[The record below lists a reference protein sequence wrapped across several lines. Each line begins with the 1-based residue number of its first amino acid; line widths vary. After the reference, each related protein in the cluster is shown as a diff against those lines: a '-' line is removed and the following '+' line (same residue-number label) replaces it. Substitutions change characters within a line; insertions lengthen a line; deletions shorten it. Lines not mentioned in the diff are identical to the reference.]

1 MPVSCGPFL
10 GQSSTWQPPLMLA
23 PAAAPAAAAAARAA
37 AAKASPSNGLASAV
51 AAAARLSATM
61 VARASFLMRVS
72 SRFGRC
78 GSAQVDSFA
87 GRQRHGV
94 DDPLLGL
101 DGRQREAGAL
111 RTVAGAWAILAARRN
126 ARGRSSAGRRSGE
139 GITEQRPG
147 VGGRASA
154 GPQQDGGG
162 KGEGELAHG
171 CLLGFR
177 RGFVVPA
184 AATHH
189 HLRKSAGPNPFP
201 DSFLFSVFC
210 SNFPPSTTSTSA
222 AVNSRFPVLG
232 SMILLPCSR
241 WVLQVRT
248 RVSVGPARPSV
259 QPPYDLV

>member
-23 PAAAPAAAAAARAA
+23 PAAAPAAAAAAAARAA

-101 DGRQREAGAL
+101 DGRQREAGELRAIAAL
-111 RTVAGAWAILAARRN
+111 LC
-126 ARGRSSAGRRSGE
+126 
-139 GITEQRPG
+139 
-147 VGGRASA
+147 VGG
-154 GPQQDGGG
+154 P
-162 KGEGELAHG
+162 G
-171 CLLGFR
+171 C
-177 RGFVVPA
+177 
-184 AATHH
+184 
-189 HLRKSAGPNPFP
+189 
-201 DSFLFSVFC
+201 
-210 SNFPPSTTSTSA
+210 
-222 AVNSRFPVLG
+222 
-232 SMILLPCSR
+232 
-241 WVLQVRT
+241 
-248 RVSVGPARPSV
+248 
-259 QPPYDLV
+259 